1 MTKLSKRLESL
12 AKFVLK
18 NDRVVDVGCDHGYL
32 SIFLVEN
39 NLAKKVVASDIN
51 QNALNMA
58 INNIKKR
65 NLKIETVLSDGLN
78 NIDMH
83 DINTIIISGMG
94 TATILHILANHE
106 KMKNVNKLII
116 QSNND
121 HELLRKSISKM
132 GYFLTDEKYI
142 KDKDKWY
149 ITSLFIKSDKVN
161 TKKELEWGLLNN
173 VQYNK
178 YLIDKEQNILKKI
191 PLGHFKIKLSK
202 YFKIR
207 KLKKAIS
214 R

>member
-51 QNALNMA
+51 PNALNMA

>member
-12 AKFVLK
+12 AQFVLK

-106 KMKNVNKLII
+106 KMKNVNKIII

-191 PLGHFKIKLSK
+191 PLRHFKIKFSK

>member
-51 QNALNMA
+51 PNALNMA

-65 NLKIETVLSDGLN
+65 NLKIEAVLSDGLN